1 MCTNPAILMNRAE
14 FETYRAEEISGR
26 YLPPDTLDGI
36 LQTLSGDL
44 KITRAG
50 ESAKGLPIHKVE
62 LGHGPIRVL
71 MWSQMHGN
79 ESTTTKAVLDM
90 MRFFLSGSME
100 AENLKRQLTL
110 EILPMLNPD
119 GSLAY
124 TRENANGTDLN
135 RDAANQKEPESKVLR
150 ACYEEFRPDF
160 CLNLHDQRT
169 IYNLGAS
176 PIPATLS
183 FLAPAADTDRG
194 LPGNRKRSMELI
206 AAIAHDL
213 RDVLPGGIGRYDDSF
228 NPNCVG
234 DQFQMA
240 GTPTLLFEAGHF
252 PGDYQREHT
261 RFFVFRALLSCLR
274 RIADSSYRS
283 FSTSDYLSL
292 PANGKLLA
300 DLRIRN
306 AGHLFP
312 HYDKGEVLAVQ
323 YREVLRDG
331 RIHWVPVWPEEGLT
345 EGRFGHREWDAARE
359 SDREEIAKTPGLLRL
374 LEKGRTP

>member
-1 MCTNPAILMNRAE
+1 MD
-14 FETYRAEEISGR
+14 EISGR
-26 YLPPDTLDGI
+26 YLPPDALDGI
-36 LQTLSGDL
+36 LRTFAGNLR
-44 KITRAG
+44 ITRAG
-50 ESAKGLPIHKVE
+50 ESVKGLPIKKITW
-62 LGHGPIRVL
+62 GDGPVRVL

-79 ESTTTKAVLDM
+79 ESTTTRAVLDLI
-90 MRFFLSGSME
+90 RYLQSGSPV
-100 AENLKRQLTL
+100 AENLKRRLTL
-110 EILPMLNPD
+110 SILPMLNPD

-135 RDAANQKEPESKVLR
+135 RDAAEQKEPESKVLR
-150 ACYEEFRPDF
+150 VCYEEFRPDF

-183 FLAPAADTDRG
+183 FLAPSADADRG
-194 LPGNRKRSMELI
+194 LPANRVSAMELI
-206 AAIAHDL
+206 AAIAYDL
-213 RDVLPGGIGRYDDSF
+213 REVLPGGVGRYDDSF

-252 PGDYQREHT
+252 PGDYSREHT
-261 RFFVFRALLSCLR
+261 RFFVFRALLSCLN
-274 RIADSSYRS
+274 RIADASYRS
-283 FSTSDYLSL
+283 FATTDYLSL
-292 PANGKLLA
+292 PANGKMLV

-312 HYDKGEVLAVQ
+312 HFGQTEALAIQ

-331 RIHWVPVWPEEGLT
+331 RIHWVPEWPDAGLT
-345 EGRFGHREWDAARE
+345 AGRFGHRELDAARA
-359 SDREEIAKTPGLLRL
+359 SDREELGKIPGLLQL
-374 LEKGRTP
+374 LKNGRPA